1 MQEGVEMNVKIDNL
15 ASEIMKGLED
25 YSKMASDELKSEVKK
40 AAKNIK
46 QDIKDTA
53 PVGRTGRYAKSW
65 TVKNNRETSNSIEL
79 IVHSRDR
86 YQLAHLLEKGHV
98 LRQGGRVKAKPHIA
112 PAEEKGVRELEENL
126 IRKLKNG

>member
-1 MQEGVEMNVKIDNL
+1 MNVKIDNL

-46 QDIKDTA
+46 QDI
-53 PVGRTGRYAKSW
+53 KSW

-112 PAEEKGVRELEENL
+112 PAEEKGVRELEENF

>member
-1 MQEGVEMNVKIDNL
+1 MNVKIDKL

-65 TVKNNRETSNSIEL
+65 TVKNNRAAKRNRLLLTL
-79 IVHSRDR
+79 SRAR
-86 YQLAHLLEKGHV
+86 WQ
-98 LRQGGRVKAKPHIA
+98 RSTPPA
-112 PAEEKGVRELEENL
+112 PAVHQAGYTSVVARP
-126 IRKLKNG
+126 RV